1 MRRRRDGRWPPQ
13 PQRLPLS
20 CSPRMAAPYAGKPG
34 RAPVVAIPVTGTA
47 GDRASA
53 IRLSSSRQIRML
65 EPGFASAASVSTV
78 TQFFA
83 TPEETQAWV
92 DAEIERL
99 SLLMHHESLPGGG
112 RRCFLWP
119 LEIPL
124 PHQPGRVSGVM
135 VHFPTGHETTLTMGW
150 TGWKASAFPEPAA
163 SCGRRLGQQLTRSL
177 RKLATVPLY
186 AVSYDG
192 TSRSDK
198 ADVWA
203 TPTVV
208 HAGVS
213 LRQWPDGAVTF
224 QP

>member
-1 MRRRRDGRWPPQ
+1 
-13 PQRLPLS
+13 
-20 CSPRMAAPYAGKPG
+20 
-34 RAPVVAIPVTGTA
+34 
-47 GDRASA
+47 
-53 IRLSSSRQIRML
+53 ML
-65 EPGFASAASVSTV
+65 TV

-83 TPEETQAWV
+83 TPEETQTWV

-99 SLLMHHESLPGGG
+99 GLLMHRESLPTGGL
-112 RRCFLWP
+112 RCFLWP
-119 LEIPL
+119 LDTPEPFE
-124 PHQPGRVSGVM
+124 PGRVSGVL
-135 VHFPTGHETTLTMGW
+135 VHFPTSTEDTITMGW

-163 SCGRRLGQQLTRSL
+163 SCGQRLSQQLTRSL

-192 TSRSDK
+192 TSRSEK

-208 HAGVS
+208 SAAVS
-213 LRQWPDGAVTF
+213 LRQWRDGAVTF